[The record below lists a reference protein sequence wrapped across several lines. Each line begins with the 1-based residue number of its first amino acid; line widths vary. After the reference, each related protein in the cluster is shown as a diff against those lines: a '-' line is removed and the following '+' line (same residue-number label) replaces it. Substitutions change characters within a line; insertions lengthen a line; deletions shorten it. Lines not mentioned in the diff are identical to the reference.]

1 MSNKSVKADYKKLMI
16 SIVLDIVGMA
26 TYLIPGLGESGDFV
40 WAPIYALII
49 RNLYH
54 SSILGF
60 FGGFE
65 ELLIGTDIIPSATIL
80 WILETFGIIKNKEFQ
95 ENYK

>member
-1 MSNKSVKADYKKLMI
+1 MNINSIEPDYKKLII
-16 SIVLDIVGMA
+16 SIALDIIGMT
-26 TYLIPGLGESGDFV
+26 TYLIPGLGESGDFL

-54 SSILGF
+54 SSILGI

-65 ELLIGTDIIPSATIL
+65 EILIGTDAIPSATIF

-95 ENYK
+95 ELHK

>member
-1 MSNKSVKADYKKLMI
+1 MNSTSLKPDYKKLII
-16 SIVLDIVGMA
+16 SIGLDLVGMA
-26 TYLIPGLGESGDFV
+26 TYLIPGLGESGDIV

-65 ELLIGTDIIPSATIL
+65 EILIGTDAIPSATIF